1 MEILFVVLFGYLRR
15 LQLERLQKVSGA
27 AASKTKEIIAFDQAK
42 QAIPVLIK

>member
-15 LQLERLQKVSGA
+15 MKSERLQKAAGA
-27 AASKTKEIIAFDQAK
+27 AAFQVKEVIAFDQVK